1 MEQEDKSINTN
12 ANSNVFTRK
21 VRLLSKP
28 RYFFGNVG
36 SALLKA
42 LLWICDLILS
52 MILSIWHFVKL
63 IGIYCYKGVIIAYKF
78 IKRKCHQFLYNDWSG
93 RLSFV
98 LFGVSSLAHGQIVN
112 GILYLVFEIGYI
124 ALFVLYGVPS
134 IGMLKT
140 LGTIANSGTGGDGEF
155 GQAGGGHN
163 SILILIYGLLWVLS
177 IIVFIYIWLRSINS
191 GYNNYRIQNFKKF
204 DNVINKNKEF
214 STKLDND
221 VTLAYSENI
230 KKDVFK
236 KLHKEE
242 IDNFLGTLESSFEI
256 EYSKY
261 LIDNTI
267 SEAYLHC
274 KEIKKQQLVIEKLN
288 NKKDKLIEKCNVDLE
303 QFLAKQDIKLSSK
316 TAKLTSKYSSSEM
329 TEKDINEAIEPEI
342 IDFKEIQD
350 GQLESFKGKQSSKLN
365 KITSKIKKENHKLSE
380 INKTYSPYAFT
391 SETINNSKFGKFN
404 VYHIKVANYETW
416 KRFLSNYETF
426 VDVFSSNIGHS
437 SDKNA
442 ENANEKILIKE
453 RTLEKVAEINAKYDA
468 FEVKRAE
475 INSKIKE
482 LKEAHYEKV
491 KELKSNKDLE
501 MSQIYTLLEEEEVSY
516 IHENTI
522 LMNSLNE
529 FPSVKNAK
537 AMRKEE
543 IKEVTHAAKRDI
555 KYLKTNYSE
564 YEYCL
569 QTLRDYM
576 MINYKFT
583 FKEATEFINYMG
595 LKIGKEGEVVLKN
608 GIDVAKEKLSKIE
621 EEEQIYLE
629 SHEDKYEGK
638 SKTFVQQIKSLFNE
652 KFNITILALPLTGI
666 CLFTIVPLIFS
677 VLVAF
682 TNFEKGHIPP
692 TDLFTWN
699 GLTNFINLF
708 NADPESDLAILPIAI
723 GKTVV
728 WTLCW
733 ALIATFSNYILGI
746 IVALMINKQGIKL
759 KKLWRTVFV
768 LTIAIPQFISLM
780 SIGILLKDTGA
791 LGTLWFN
798 IFGSKLGF
806 AENSDNNA
814 ILSKIIIILVNIWVG
829 IPYTILSTTGILLNI
844 PKDLYE
850 SAKVDG
856 AGTVTQFVKITMPYI
871 LFVTGPYLITQF
883 IGNINNFNVIY
894 FLTGGGPAYPGSAL
908 AGLGYTDLLITF
920 LYKLVTNQSNPQ
932 YGIASA
938 VGIVIFI
945 ICSFISIVMYN
956 KSGSVK
962 EEDQFQ

>member
-1 MEQEDKSINTN
+1 MEQEEKGINTN
-12 ANSNVFTRK
+12 TDSSVFTRK

-42 LLWICDLILS
+42 ILWVCDLILS
-52 MILSIWHFVKL
+52 MILSIWHFIKL

-78 IKRKCHQFLYNDWSG
+78 VKRKCHQFLYNDWSG
-93 RLSFV
+93 RVSF
-98 LFGVSSLAHGQIVN
+98 LIFGVSSLAHGQIVN
-112 GILYLVFEIGYI
+112 GILYLVFEIAYI
-124 ALFVLYGVPS
+124 ALFVLYGVPA

-191 GYNNYRIQNFKKF
+191 GYTNYRIKNFKSF
-204 DNVINKNKEF
+204 ENIINKNKEF
-214 STKLDND
+214 STQLDAQIEI
-221 VTLAYSENI
+221 AY
-230 KKDVFK
+230 KDGVSKSNFI

-242 IDNFLGTLESSFEI
+242 INEYYLCFEDKFEI
-256 EYSKY
+256 NYTSYLVSETISAAYDQNKAIAKQEKVIAKLVEKRDKLSAKLDASLATFIANQEKRIDTYTKRVNSKY
-261 LIDNTI
+261 ANSDLSQEDID
-267 SEAYLHC
+267 
-274 KEIKKQQLVIEKLN
+274 LVIN
-288 NKKDKLIEKCNVDLE
+288 DYV
-303 QFLAKQDIKLSSK
+303 
-316 TAKLTSKYSSSEM
+316 T
-329 TEKDINEAIEPEI
+329 
-342 IDFKEIQD
+342 DFKEIED
-350 GQLESFKGKQSSKLN
+350 GKLESEKGKNASKLN
-365 KITSKIKKENHKLSE
+365 KINNKIKKENHRLSE
-380 INKTYSPYAFT
+380 IKKTYSPYAYT
-391 SETINNSKFGKFN
+391 SETINNSNYGKFN
-404 VYHIKVANYETW
+404 VYHIKVAKYETW
-416 KRFLSNYETF
+416 KRFLSNYDTF
-426 VDVFSSNIGHS
+426 IDVYTSSIGHFAE
-437 SDKNA
+437 KNS
-442 ENANEKILIKE
+442 ENIEEKARIKE
-453 RTLEKVAEINAKYDA
+453 EADRKIAEINAKYDD
-468 FEVKRAE
+468 FERRRADINKQIKALKDEHLANIKAIKANSSIDDLKR
-475 INSKIKE
+475 I
-482 LKEAHYEKV
+482 
-491 KELKSNKDLE
+491 D
-501 MSQIYTLLEEEEVSY
+501 LLEEEEVKY

-543 IKEVTHAAKRDI
+543 IKEVTHACKRDL
-555 KYLKTNYSE
+555 KYLKTNFNEQS
-564 YEYCL
+564 YCL
-569 QTLRDYM
+569 QNLKDYM

-583 FKEATEFINYMG
+583 YKETNEFVNYMG
-595 LKIGKEGEVVLKN
+595 INVVNGEVILKN
-608 GIDVAKEKLSKIE
+608 DCLSAKEKLESIE
-621 EEEQIYLE
+621 CEESEYLE
-629 SHEDKYEGK
+629 THESKYEGK
-638 SKTFVQQIKSLFNE
+638 SKTFAQQMKSLFNE
-652 KFNITILALPLTGI
+652 KFNITILSLPLTGI
-666 CLFTIVPLIFS
+666 ILFTIVPLLFS

-682 TNFEKGHIPP
+682 TNFSKGHVPP

-723 GKTVV
+723 GKTVT
-728 WTLCW
+728 WTLIW
-733 ALIATFSNYILGI
+733 ALVATFSNYILGI

-791 LGTLWFN
+791 IGSLYFN
-798 IFGSKLGF
+798 LFGSKLGF

-814 ILSKIIIILVNIWVG
+814 LLSKIIIILVNIWVG

-920 LYKLVTNQSNPQ
+920 LYKLVTNTSNPQ

-938 VGIVIFI
+938 VGIVIFV